1 MNYNSRPIII
11 AFWRGP
17 LVSNAPRRN
26 AIWSWLFSLSRD
38 RILAVYVSDNSGE
51 VFFGRLC
58 FVCNFVTM
66 LVTIL
71 RQNGY
76 WSCHFETFHIY
87 GGGSEIMS
95 RLQTGLVGF
104 SWPHKHENST
114 SIPTFLGTTIEIRPK
129 LRPRPADVDRHRKCK
144 AAACKPE
151 IVISQAVGHP
161 HTDLRFHPRECH
173 DQNLSWRRYRRM
185 STDSFECTNGVHP

>member
-1 MNYNSRPIII
+1 MI
-11 AFWRGP
+11 
-17 LVSNAPRRN
+17 LVFLCHV
-26 AIWSWLFSLSRD
+26 IGFWLFTS
-38 RILAVYVSDNSGE
+38 ATTGE

-71 RQNGY
+71 RQNGH

-185 STDSFECTNGVHP
+185 STDSFECTKWCPSINGSMSASNKLLEFSSTHCWF